1 MFEYFNQIKVVQRQ
15 LLILLQFYD
24 THTKKRKI
32 KMNFPLE
39 YKNPLLGGKIFT
51 TTNGAILGGLL
62 NFLIGG
68 VAPNSKIEF
77 SSFHTILGSL
87 PTMVIEDQ

>member
-39 YKNPLLGGKIFT
+39 YKNPLVGGKIFT
-51 TTNGAILGGLL
+51 TTNGDNLGWFQEFL
-62 NFLIGG
+62 NWGRG
-68 VAPNSKIEF
+68 P
-77 SSFHTILGSL
+77 
-87 PTMVIEDQ
+87 